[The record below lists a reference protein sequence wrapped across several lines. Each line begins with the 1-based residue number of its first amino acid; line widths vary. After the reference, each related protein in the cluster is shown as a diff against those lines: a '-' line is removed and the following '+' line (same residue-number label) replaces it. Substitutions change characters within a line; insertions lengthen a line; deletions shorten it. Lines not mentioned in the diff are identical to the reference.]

1 MFAFDGFRRTRP
13 IDVRN
18 SGFRYPGLQA
28 IRERGGRAV
37 RCGRGPPYGSLATG
51 ARGKRLGVAGA
62 GSMTDV
68 VDRATRRRMMS
79 GIRGKNTGPE
89 MIVRRGLHARG
100 FRYRLHDGGLPGKPD
115 LVFVRYNAA
124 MFVNGCFWHGHG
136 CHLFKWPSSR
146 ARFWRQKISANRER
160 DAETLLALRKA
171 GWRVAI
177 VWELR
182 AQGQTAEERQ
192 SGCGRRRRMVALRG
206 RVPGNRR
213 ANRWRRLA

>member
-1 MFAFDGFRRTRP
+1 
-13 IDVRN
+13 
-18 SGFRYPGLQA
+18 
-28 IRERGGRAV
+28 
-37 RCGRGPPYGSLATG
+37 
-51 ARGKRLGVAGA
+51 
-62 GSMTDV
+62 MTDV

-146 ARFWRQKISANRER
+146 ARFWRQKISANRKR

-177 VWELR
+177 VWECALKGRLR
-182 AQGQTAEERQ
+182 RSASQVVEDAGEWLR
-192 SGCGRRRRMVALRG
+192 SGGEFREIGGRTDGGV
-206 RVPGNRR
+206 
-213 ANRWRRLA
+213 